1 MQVFGFSGRH
11 LAEGVQAGSP
21 AKQRAIPERFATRRD
36 GGEMTT
42 VIKDIVYPTS
52 DGRPM
57 AETDWHRDIMYAL
70 IKVLQ
75 SFYTANSNVY
85 VSGNLLLY
93 YVPGDKRR
101 HISPDVFVVKGVP
114 NHPRPYYLLW
124 EEKKRPNL
132 VIEVTSSSTRSED
145 MKKKFLLYQDVLK
158 VQEYFLF
165 DPFEEYLE
173 PSFQGYRLRQ
183 GKYVPIRPAGGRLPS
198 AILGL
203 QLERDGL
210 DLRLFDPKADK
221 WLPTPEERIAQTEA
235 EVERLQRQL
244 ETLRRQTKG

>member
-1 MQVFGFSGRH
+1 M
-11 LAEGVQAGSP
+11 AT
-21 AKQRAIPERFATRRD
+21 AIQE
-36 GGEMTT
+36 
-42 VIKDIVYPTS
+42 IIYPTS
-52 DGRPM
+52 DGRPV
-57 AETDWHRDIMYAL
+57 AETDRHRIIMTAL
-70 IKVLQ
+70 IQVLQ
-75 SFYTANSNVY
+75 AYYANHPNVY

-93 YVPGDKRR
+93 YVRGNKRR

-114 NHPRPYYLLW
+114 NHQRPYYLLW
-124 EEKKRPNL
+124 EEKKSPNL

-183 GKYVPIRPAGGRLPS
+183 GKYVPIRPMGGRLAS
-198 AILGL
+198 TVLGL

-235 EVERLQRQL
+235 RVA
-244 ETLRRQTKG
+244 QT

>member
-1 MQVFGFSGRH
+1 MAS
-11 LAEGVQAGSP
+11 
-21 AKQRAIPERFATRRD
+21 
-36 GGEMTT
+36 
-42 VIKDIVYPTS
+42 VIQETVYPTA

-75 SFYTANSNVY
+75 SFYAADPNVY

-93 YVPGDKRR
+93 YVPGNKRR
-101 HISPDVFVVKGVP
+101 HVSPDVFVVKGVA

-145 MKKKFLLYQDVLK
+145 VKKKFILYQDVLK

-165 DPFEEYLE
+165 DPFEDYLD

-183 GKYVPIRPAGGRLPS
+183 GKYFPIPPVGGRLPS
-198 AILGL
+198 SVLGL

-235 EVERLQRQL
+235 RAAQTEAENQRLQREL

>member
-1 MQVFGFSGRH
+1 M
-11 LAEGVQAGSP
+11 
-21 AKQRAIPERFATRRD
+21 AT
-36 GGEMTT
+36 
-42 VIKDIVYPTS
+42 DIRETIYPTS

-75 SFYTANSNVY
+75 AFFASDPLVY

-93 YVPGDKRR
+93 YVPGNKRR
-101 HISPDVFVVKGVP
+101 HVSPDVFVVKGV
-114 NHPRPYYLLW
+114 HKHQRPYYLLW
-124 EEKKRPNL
+124 EEKKSPNL
-132 VIEVTSSSTRSED
+132 VIEVTSSSTKSED
-145 MKKKFLLYQDVLK
+145 LKKKFLLYQDVLR

-165 DPFEEYLE
+165 DPFEDYLD

-183 GKYVPIRPAGGRLPS
+183 GKYVSIRPMGGRLPS
-198 AILGL
+198 SVLGL

-221 WLPTPEERIAQTEA
+221 WLLTPEEKIAESDARIAQSEA
-235 EVERLQRQL
+235 ENERLQREL
-244 ETLRRQTKG
+244 EGLRRHSKD

>member
-1 MQVFGFSGRH
+1 MPLGIR
-11 LAEGVQAGSP
+11 E
-21 AKQRAIPERFATRRD
+21 
-36 GGEMTT
+36 
-42 VIKDIVYPTS
+42 IVYPTS

-75 SFYTANSNVY
+75 SFYATDPGAY

-93 YVPGDKRR
+93 YVPGNKRR
-101 HISPDVFVVKGVP
+101 HVSPDVFIVKGVP
-114 NHPRPYYLLW
+114 NHQRPYYLLW

-145 MKKKFLLYQDVLK
+145 TKKKFLLYQDVLR

-165 DPFEEYLE
+165 DPFEEYLD
-173 PSFQGYRLRQ
+173 PPFQGYRLRQ
-183 GKYVPIRPAGGRLPS
+183 GKYAPIRPVGVRLPS
-198 AILGL
+198 SVLGL
-203 QLERDGL
+203 QLERDGT
-210 DLRLFDPKADK
+210 DLRLFDPAVGK

-235 EVERLQRQL
+235 EVGRLQREL
-244 ETLRRQTKG
+244 ETLRRRMVQKA